1 MKYLLYR
8 LLWLPVVI
16 WAVVT
21 LTFLVLR
28 LAPGNPLD
36 VIAARAIGADQIDRV
51 RAEWGLDQ
59 PLWSQYLVFLGG
71 VLRGD
76 FGLALSSGVPVTRL
90 LLERLPPTIEL
101 ALAAMLISTVFGVGA
116 GIISATTRSRALDYL
131 MRGLAIAG
139 LSVPW
144 FWIAIV
150 LIIVFSVRLGW
161 TPVGGRVGAGIGYET
176 ITGFMLIDAPLTGNW
191 AALTSFLRHLAL
203 PSLAIGLTSAGFVA
217 RITRS
222 AMLEVLRAD
231 YIRTARAKGL
241 TDRVV
246 VLRHALRN
254 ALLPVLTLQ
263 GLQFGALL
271 GGAVITEIVFAWP
284 GVGRLLLDGIL
295 RRDYPIVQGAVIFVA
310 LCYVVVNL
318 AVDLLY
324 HVVDPR
330 LRRMG
335 GEL

>member
-1 MKYLLYR
+1 MRYFVQR
-8 LLWLPVVI
+8 IFWLPLVL

-36 VIAARAIGADQIDRV
+36 VIAARMIETEQIERV

-59 PLWSQYLVFLGG
+59 PLWRQYLTFLGG
-71 VLRGD
+71 LVRGD
-76 FGLALSSGVPVTRL
+76 LGIALSSGVPVVRL
-90 LLERLPPTIEL
+90 LSERIAPTIEL
-101 ALAAMLISTVFGVGA
+101 AVAALIISTVVGVGA
-116 GIISATTRSRALDYL
+116 GVLSSVTRNRWVDYTV
-131 MRGLAIAG
+131 RGFAIVG
-139 LSVPW
+139 MSVPW
-144 FWIAIV
+144 FWVAIL

-161 TPVGGRVGAGIGYET
+161 TPVGGRIAAGMPYTT
-176 ITGFMLIDAPLTGNW
+176 ITNFMLIDTLLTGNW
-191 AALTSFLRHLAL
+191 PAFWSFLRHLTL
-203 PSLAIGLTSAGFVA
+203 PALAIGLTSAGFVA
-217 RITRS
+217 RMTRA
-222 AMLEVLRAD
+222 AMLEILRAD
-231 YIRTARAKGL
+231 YVRAARARGL
-241 TDRVV
+241 REGTVIV
-246 VLRHALRN
+246 GHALRN

-295 RRDYPIVQGAVIFVA
+295 RRDYPIVQGTVIFVA
-310 LCYVVVNL
+310 FCYVIVNL

-330 LRRMG
+330 LRQT
-335 GEL
+335 